1 MTGIAG
7 RSGLPQRFSQSPA
20 SSISAPARADIVS
33 CGILMQFAP
42 MA

>member
-1 MTGIAG
+1 MNGIAG

-20 SSISAPARADIVS
+20 SSISAPASADIAS